1 MAVYKDMTSL
11 TYDSGITVWNIKDST
26 ARAEIGDLSDLKT
39 PDKTDIV
46 SAINSIALDPE
57 GNVGYAAFCP
67 ELTPINDKVTWVIT
81 HNLKSSSIV
90 SALYNVTNGVEIVK
104 NVKIDSSN
112 QITVEF
118 NSTSSVSAGSYK
130 IVILSL

>member
-1 MAVYKDMTSL
+1 MATYKTMTSL
-11 TYDSGITVWNIKDST
+11 SYDSGITVWNLQDST
-26 ARAEIGDLSDLKT
+26 ARAEIGNLSDLKT

-46 SAINSIALDPE
+46 SAINSISLDPE
-57 GNVGYAAFCP
+57 GNVGYVDYCP
-67 ELTPINDKVTWVIT
+67 ELIPINDKVTWVIT
-81 HNLKSSSIV
+81 HNLKSSSII
-90 SALYNVTNGVEIVK
+90 SALYDVANGVEIVK

-118 NSTSSVSAGSYK
+118 NSTSSISAGDYK